1 MWDMVM
7 PDRESEL
14 AQCVD
19 DLAAVILVLQECD
32 EPDLARQLAEVN
44 TSIFETINARV
55 PCAP

>member
-7 PDRESEL
+7 SDRESEL

>member
-7 PDRESEL
+7 TDRESEL